1 MAEKKPIHQ
10 LNFEEALAQ
19 LQDIV
24 TAMEKDE
31 NALREA
37 LDLFERGQALAQRCA
52 DLLEQADLKVR
63 ELSSSGEL
71 KDFAE

>member
-52 DLLEQADLKVR
+52 DLLEQADLKVQ